1 MQLMLMRHGEAEAS
15 FQNDAARNLTTRGF
29 IETQKAG
36 VWLRDTVEQI
46 DFALVSPYAR
56 AQQTFEMVS
65 GVVDV
70 VKSETTHEIV
80 PSGTPSVVH
89 DYVDALLALN
99 PDIQSLLI
107 VSHMPLVSY
116 LLDNFCGHFE
126 SRLFATSSIALLDY
140 EIATHRGKVEKI
152 FNPI

>member
-1 MQLMLMRHGEAEAS
+1 MQLMIMRHGEAEAN

-36 VWLRDTVEQI
+36 VWLRDTVEHI
-46 DFALVSPYAR
+46 DMALVSPYAR

-65 GVVDV
+65 NVVDV
-70 VKSETTHEIV
+70 TRSETNHQIV
-80 PSGTPSVVH
+80 PSGTASAVH
-89 DYVDALLALN
+89 DYVDGILQI
-99 PDIQSLLI
+99 DTDVQSLLI

-126 SRLFATSSIALLDY
+126 SRLFATSSIALLEYDKD
-140 EIATHRGKVEKI
+140 AHRGVIEKI
-152 FNPI
+152 FNPV